1 MTVGSVAPQDATM
14 FWLSGRTRNDLF
26 LLYCFTDTGVPSE
39 ELRARVAARAALVPD
54 LSVRLREVPRDLS
67 YPSWVPCAF
76 ADDQFFEHHLP
87 ECTWPAVE
95 SALGTL
101 LATGVDATHRPW
113 RLHVFRA
120 VTGAPTSSGPVTV
133 AVLQMSHALADGR
146 HAATLARALFTDLPQ
161 GTEVDAVEASVP
173 LGKSGGP
180 ARSWFGAVPSP
191 ERVGAVVDAVRG
203 LAEFPFRMV
212 GTVVFGVGAFR
223 AQRELAALTEAGE
236 VPAAGGGFAPSAVNL
251 VGDGE
256 VSRHRVRM
264 IVCQAGELRVPDYTV
279 TVVVLTAVS
288 VALSEYLAGEQR
300 LGAQVPMALDGKARA
315 RNNYRS
321 LGIDLFADEPDLRAR
336 ARRIAD
342 DLDQRRRRAR
352 HPLLAAQ
359 DRVTTCTPAP
369 ILRRDVAR
377 YPLDVVPDALAGHT
391 VVSSVHRGPA
401 DLAFGGPVLFT
412 AGFPALGSVMHLTHG
427 VHGLGDTVTLSL
439 HADLPDLDRYATLL
453 RTALSTVPSA
463 LAAAP

>member
-1 MTVGSVAPQDATM
+1 M

-180 ARSWFGAVPSP
+180 ARSWFGAVPRRS
-191 ERVGAVVDAVRG
+191 GSVRWLMRFG
-203 LAEFPFRMV
+203 DWRSFPFGWWGPWCSGWGR
-212 GTVVFGVGAFR
+212 FG
-223 AQRELAALTEAGE
+223 
-236 VPAAGGGFAPSAVNL
+236 
-251 VGDGE
+251 
-256 VSRHRVRM
+256 
-264 IVCQAGELRVPDYTV
+264 
-279 TVVVLTAVS
+279 
-288 VALSEYLAGEQR
+288 
-300 LGAQVPMALDGKARA
+300 
-315 RNNYRS
+315 RS
-321 LGIDLFADEPDLRAR
+321 G
-336 ARRIAD
+336 
-342 DLDQRRRRAR
+342 
-352 HPLLAAQ
+352 
-359 DRVTTCTPAP
+359 
-369 ILRRDVAR
+369 
-377 YPLDVVPDALAGHT
+377 
-391 VVSSVHRGPA
+391 SSPR
-401 DLAFGGPVLFT
+401 
-412 AGFPALGSVMHLTHG
+412 
-427 VHGLGDTVTLSL
+427 
-439 HADLPDLDRYATLL
+439 
-453 RTALSTVPSA
+453 
-463 LAAAP
+463 